1 MKRKRIV
8 SLLLSVILALSM
20 AIPISAASTGLSNFK
35 KQTDYSGFSDV
46 PASAW
51 YAESVK
57 TVCEYGLMNGTGNGK
72 FSPSG
77 YVTMAE
83 TVALMSR
90 LHIIYTGTNET
101 IEQTSPW
108 FITYDSYAAGHG
120 LDAFGFSGDS
130 TFWKDHPTREL
141 FVSLVSQAIPM
152 SEFQIIN
159 DICAT
164 EPTGDDATDRFM
176 RLFNAGVITGKSDGT
191 GFDGGSVITR
201 SEVATI
207 LTRMIIPSQRVHG
220 RPTYV
225 VNDADI
231 IAWADDAHTPG
242 DMCYGGEDC
251 LLVWHAYNDV
261 TAYINGIQYNVVLD
275 RANAGS
281 QQPSSP
287 SAFPEAGTPA
297 QQVSCSY
304 VINTRSGIFHYA
316 WCKYVAKM
324 AAKNTRYYTGN
335 RDSLV
340 PEYQPC
346 KVCNP

>member
-8 SLLLSVILALSM
+8 SLLLAVILALSM
-20 AIPISAASTGLSNFK
+20 AIPISAASPGLSNFK
-35 KQTDYSGFSDV
+35 KQTEYVGFSDV

-57 TVCEYGLMNGTGNGK
+57 TVCEYGLMNGTGSGK
-72 FSPSG
+72 FSPGG

-83 TVALMSR
+83 AVALMSR
-90 LHIIYTGTNET
+90 LHIIYTGNNET

-108 FITYDSYAAGHG
+108 FIAYDNYAAAHG

-141 FVSLVSQAIPM
+141 FVSLVSQAIPT

-164 EPTGDDATDRFM
+164 EPTGDDDTDRLM

-201 SEVATI
+201 AEVATI

-220 RPTYV
+220 RPTYI
-225 VNDADI
+225 VNDANI
-231 IAWADDAHTPG
+231 IAWADNAHTPG
-242 DMCYGGEDC
+242 DMCYGGEDS
-251 LLVWHAYNDV
+251 LLVWHGYNDV
-261 TAYINGIQYNVVLD
+261 TAYINGIQYNVVFD
-275 RANAGS
+275 RSNTES
-281 QQPSSP
+281 QQSGSS
-287 SAFPEAGTPA
+287 STFPEAETTAQPA
-297 QQVSCSY
+297 SCSY
-304 VINTRSGIFHYA
+304 VINTHTKKSHYP
-316 WCKYVAKM
+316 WCRYVAKM
-324 AAKNTRYYTGN
+324 AAKNTWYYTGS
-335 RDSLV
+335 RDSLI

-346 KVCNP
+346 KVCKP